1 MLFHLFLFNILN
13 FESSDIRNYQNRT
26 FDLNLKYLLA
36 FLVINFEKKVF
47 LVIPD
52 NFILTRM

>member
-13 FESSDIRNYQNRT
+13 FEGSDIRNYQNRT

-36 FLVINFEKKVF
+36 FLVINFEKKSF
-47 LVIPD
+47 LSNP
-52 NFILTRM
+52 R